1 MSTIRDYHSRAM
13 ELAELALVAQVQ
25 GQQDDAEKLFLQ
37 ALECEL
43 TAIQEMDATG
53 LIEPTYSV
61 LHRSA
66 ATLALDC
73 NDTRRAERLVAKALA
88 QDPPFE
94 IAEELRDL
102 MEQINFKRHLEL
114 RGVTLEEDELQMN
127 LTGRGVGF
135 GLVQSEE
142 FLSRVENASKV
153 IFRIVERRRNRPFRE
168 RGRLKKGVKDD
179 YEMFVSVPRAASFS
193 VTLKLGRPK
202 AQQKLPGILE
212 TASIVDEF
220 LDLMDLANSSK
231 IEAIKERIPDP
242 AYFRNFM
249 ALAKKMAPDGD
260 TVRQVGFTAIRPGCQ
275 RCIQVTLPAAEF
287 QSPAVALLPSSGSE
301 FVILKGVLRYADA
314 IHGESGQIKVV
325 EEGGETHTIKV
336 PEGMM
341 NDIVRPMWD
350 SHVTVKGWREGRTII
365 LEDIQEE

>member
-1 MSTIRDYHSRAM
+1 MSAIRDKHGRAM
-13 ELAELALVAQVQ
+13 ELAELAMVAKVR
-25 GQQDDAEKLFLQ
+25 GQQDDAEKLFRQ

-43 TAIQEMDATG
+43 LAIQKMDEG
-53 LIEPTYSV
+53 DRIEPTYSV

-73 NDTRRAERLVAKALA
+73 NEPRYAERIVAKALA

-102 MEQINFKRHLEL
+102 LEQINFRRHLEL
-114 RGVTLEEDELQMN
+114 RGIYLEDDELQMN

-135 GLVQSEE
+135 GLVKSEE

-153 IFRIVERRRNRPFRE
+153 IYRIVERRRNRPFRE
-168 RGRLKKGVKDD
+168 KGRPKKGVKDD

-202 AQQKLPGILE
+202 TQQKLPGILE

-220 LDLMDLANSSK
+220 MDLMDLANSSK
-231 IEAIKERIPDP
+231 VEKIRERIPDP

-260 TVRQVGFTAIRPGCQ
+260 MVRQVGFTAVRSEHQ
-275 RCIQVTLPAAEF
+275 RHIQFTKPAAEF
-287 QSPAVALLPSSGSE
+287 QSTNVETLSGYSE
-301 FVILKGVLRYADA
+301 LVIVKGVLKYADA
-314 IHGESGQIKVV
+314 THGESGMIKVV
-325 EEGGETHTIKV
+325 DEGGTETHTIRV

-341 NDIVRPMWD
+341 SDIVRPMWG
-350 SHVTVKGWREGRTII
+350 SPVTVKGQRVGRVIT